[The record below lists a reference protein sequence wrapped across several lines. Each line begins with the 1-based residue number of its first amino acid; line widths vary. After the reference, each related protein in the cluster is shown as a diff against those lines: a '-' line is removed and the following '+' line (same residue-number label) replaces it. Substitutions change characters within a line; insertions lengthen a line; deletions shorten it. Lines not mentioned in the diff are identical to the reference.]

1 MAVATCSFIDCKGEL
16 PDMRTT
22 VALTP
27 ALSTFPANLNN
38 VIVYLAEYPDTW
50 WRALKTGDPAL
61 QLPYN
66 VLNVYTECA
75 ACIDAIPVPAIVNVY
90 ILEDCLEVEDPIYSF
105 SSALEDA
112 VGKVIKIEGSELCW
126 GVSTVLFDDQTITNV
141 VIATNKADVPQ
152 IFADCECCLPTPEPA
167 PIKYTRVIPKP
178 DRKFYQIKQSQCD
191 IKANIRFADGYYRL
205 FKQLKY
211 GIDSQCDNVNL
222 ERLWIKKNLSDLAVI
237 NDPTACIIT
246 TPVTPVICP
255 EPS

>member
-1 MAVATCSFIDCKGEL
+1 MAVSSCFFIDCKGEL
-16 PDMRTT
+16 PDMYTD
-22 VALTP
+22 VLATP
-27 ALSTFPANLNN
+27 ALSTFPASLNN
-38 VIVYLAEYPDTW
+38 VIVYLAEYPNTC
-50 WRALKTGDPAL
+50 WRAIKNGDPAPI
-61 QLPYN
+61 LPYN
-66 VLNVYTECA
+66 VLNIYTECVT
-75 ACIDAIPVPAIVNVY
+75 CINAIPPDLNVY
-90 ILEDCLEVEDPIYSF
+90 LLEDCLETATPIYSF

-141 VIATNKADVPQ
+141 VIDTNDVDVPQ

-178 DRKFYQIKQSQCD
+178 DRKFYQIKESQCD

-211 GIDSQCDNVNL
+211 GISSQCDNVNL

-237 NDPTACIIT
+237 NDPTACVIT

>member
-1 MAVATCSFIDCKGEL
+1 MAVETCSFIDCKGEL

-22 VALTP
+22 VLLTP
-27 ALSTFPANLNN
+27 ALSTFPENLNN
-38 VIVYLAEYPDTW
+38 VIVYLAEYPDTC

-75 ACIDAIPVPAIVNVY
+75 ACINAIPVDVNVY
-90 ILEDCLEVEDPIYSF
+90 ILQDCLEIASPIYSF
-105 SSALEDA
+105 TSTLADA
-112 VGKVIKIEGSELCW
+112 VGKVVKLEGSDLCW
-126 GVSTVLFDDQTITNV
+126 GVSTVLFDDQTITDV
-141 VIATNKADVPQ
+141 VIDTNEADVPQ
-152 IFADCECCLPTPEPA
+152 IFTDCECCLPAPEPA

-178 DRKFYQIKQSQCD
+178 DRKFYQIKESQCD
-191 IKANIRFADGYYRL
+191 IKANIKFAEGYYRL

-211 GIDSQCDNVNL
+211 GISSQCDNVNL

-237 NDPTACIIT
+237 NDPTACVIT